1 MMKKLSVILLVLM
14 LLAVSAFAFAESA
27 EFIPQLRVEDMEPL
41 GQRWVLRD
49 ADDVEIGC
57 AISNEDQSI
66 FVYYDI
72 NGDLTSYDV
81 SNADFTLTVTYDP
94 FGNVINVYVTADD
107 GLTYYYEA
115 ATDSWA
121 QWSDEAGDFIPVDI
135 VMEVNFEGVEPLVI
149 YEAPVAD

>member
-1 MMKKLSVILLVLM
+1 MKKLCVLLLALM
-14 LLAVSAFAFAESA
+14 LLAVSAFALAENA
-27 EFIPQLRVEDMEPL
+27 EFIPQLRLEDMELL
-41 GQRWVLRD
+41 GQRWVSRD
-49 ADDVEIGC
+49 ESGVEIGY
-57 AISNEDQSI
+57 AVTNEDQSI
-66 FVYYDI
+66 WTYYDL

-149 YEAPVAD
+149 YEQAAE